1 MAKRKSA
8 VGLTALTQTPE
19 VGEYPVKVPAKFML
33 AGIQWRV
40 VDVPH
45 LQDLGNCERD
55 EATINIRA
63 GLSPQVRASTF
74 FHELQHA
81 ILYTTGLQEHS
92 EKEVD
97 LMGALYHQFEL
108 TKAYE

>member
-1 MAKRKSA
+1 MAKRKLA
-8 VGLTALTQTPE
+8 VSLTALPQNPSLE
-19 VGEYPVKVPAKFML
+19 EYPVKVPAKFML

-45 LQDLGNCERD
+45 LPDLGNCERD
-55 EATINIRA
+55 EATINLRA

-81 ILYTTGLQEHS
+81 LLYTTGLQDHS